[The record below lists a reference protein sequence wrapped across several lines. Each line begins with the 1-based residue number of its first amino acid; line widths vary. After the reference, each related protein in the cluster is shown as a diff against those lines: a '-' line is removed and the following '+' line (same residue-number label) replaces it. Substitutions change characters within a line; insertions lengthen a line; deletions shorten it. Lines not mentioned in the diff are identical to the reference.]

1 MATLTMHE
9 WFNRLTF
16 MRIEGYD
23 VAVQIK
29 CPQKYIRRDLTGHI
43 WIGCTGDTINK
54 SVIKTEL
61 FNFIGKT

>member
-1 MATLTMHE
+1 
-9 WFNRLTF
+9 